1 MRFTTSVS
9 FESAGKPS
17 PAVGMQRSTNKERDR
32 RTSCLL
38 FLVPRKIYADP
49 DTARMLPIRFYTPA
63 VVGVS
68 AVALES
74 PGSLGLLFP
83 ASIREF

>member
-1 MRFTTSVS
+1 M
-9 FESAGKPS
+9 
-17 PAVGMQRSTNKERDR
+17 
-32 RTSCLL
+32 L
-38 FLVPRKIYADP
+38 FLVLRKIYADP